1 MLTNKCMASQLVGK
15 KLNKARSN
23 CHHGEKEG
31 PDCLLSACGCASI
44 YTPKTLHAH
53 IHPCPCSMLIWVY
66 SDITMKVSLR
76 EVTGNTYH
84 FILAMDIYVFW
95 NSPDYLLGWAGLSP
109 GCQSGCFISMFGH
122 LYVLKHMSLILPSWP
137 NPNLTLILLHWPQC
151 KLVGI
156 WNIRRDVVTES
167 RPPDRQAACQ
177 GKVGW
182 TEHFFCL
189 GGGFSMPWMHWALS
203 PGL

>member
-1 MLTNKCMASQLVGK
+1 
-15 KLNKARSN
+15 
-23 CHHGEKEG
+23 
-31 PDCLLSACGCASI
+31 
-44 YTPKTLHAH
+44 
-53 IHPCPCSMLIWVY
+53 MLIWVY

-84 FILAMDIYVFW
+84 FLLAMDIYVFCT
-95 NSPDYLLGWAGLSP
+95 SPDYLLGWAGLSL

-137 NPNLTLILLHWPQC
+137 NLNLTLILLHWPQC

-156 WNIRRDVVTES
+156 WNIRIDVVTES
-167 RPPDRQAACQ
+167 RPPDSQAACQ

-182 TEHFFCL
+182 TEHFFAWVGDSPCPECTEHCPL
-189 GGGFSMPWMHWALS
+189 VYTPITVLLQAISFSNQFYYSLTSHNKN
-203 PGL
+203 